1 MDKPYTGYIILR
13 RENVRV
19 VDVCDQRLRRLLH
32 VYTEWIFIQRTF
44 PSCKYLHK
52 RFIMNCYEREFS
64 IPADGTVE
72 INNETMREYEKFWY
86 SFVESVIIN
95 RREVFFRAQ
104 ISIDRSERSLEGNVE
119 LGRMLAALNLILAG
133 VKTKNRKRILES
145 IGIYQIYAVRSRIS
159 ISFVFQ
165 NWKYNL
171 SNDIN
176 DIPQNFSE
184 LSPRRRND
192 TEEKKLF
199 KCREIF
205 DAICH

>member
-1 MDKPYTGYIILR
+1 
-13 RENVRV
+13 
-19 VDVCDQRLRRLLH
+19 
-32 VYTEWIFIQRTF
+32 
-44 PSCKYLHK
+44 
-52 RFIMNCYEREFS
+52 
-64 IPADGTVE
+64 
-72 INNETMREYEKFWY
+72 
-86 SFVESVIIN
+86 
-95 RREVFFRAQ
+95 
-104 ISIDRSERSLEGNVE
+104 
-119 LGRMLAALNLILAG
+119 MLAALNLILAG

-145 IGIYQIYAVRSRIS
+145 IGIYQIYAVRGRIS

-176 DIPQNFSE
+176 DIPQNLFE